1 MSPRLSHVLLTLGKE
16 LRESLRDRRTLA
28 VMILFPLVVYPLLSL
43 LAAQVALSRD
53 KTREAQPSL
62 VAVGGPDGARRDLVA
77 RIRERPRLLTLIER
91 GSRDDVAAGRLDGLV
106 QLAEGR
112 AEIVYDAGREESRA
126 AAERLSDVVASVLPE
141 GCAPRFSLEKRSL
154 APQASVGGYL
164 LSKVLPLLIVLMVLL
179 GAFYPAIDVTA
190 GERERG
196 TLETILSSP
205 IRRFDLLLG
214 KVLAVTA
221 LAALTGLLNLASMSV
236 TLIQIMRLADPG
248 SILPVP
254 WTRAAAA
261 SAVVLPSAFLFAS
274 LFVAV
279 GAVARGFKEAQHLL
293 TPVYFLSIAPAVA
306 GAVGEYR
313 LAGLAAWIPCM
324 NVTLLARE
332 LLLGHAPLLGALAAL
347 ASTAACG
354 CAALAVAAHIYGSER
369 FVDPGPRER
378 TGKAAWGAGELR
390 SPRTIAG
397 GFGNPFRV
405 PMLEAPPTAGQALFL
420 YALAFVLLYFLWLP
434 LERRNLVLGLLVSE
448 WGGLL
453 GLVALFAVLTRRSL
467 VSLLR
472 LVRPAP
478 RALAGAALVG
488 LSAWAAVAILSE
500 WVSPVPKEVIEQ
512 LRRSLIPSDGSR
524 GLWST
529 LALVALTPAICE
541 EALFRGPILR
551 GLRTR
556 AGPATAVALTG
567 LLFGVFHIELSR
579 ILPTT
584 LLGILLSLIALESG
598 SILPAMLAHFLNNAS
613 LVVLA
618 TLRVDEKLAEI
629 GTGASVLIFAAS
641 TALTALGL
649 ILVRS
654 GARKTR
660 L

>member
-1 MSPRLSHVLLTLGKE
+1 MSQRLSHVLLTLGKE

-43 LAAQVALSRD
+43 LAAQVAVSRD
-53 KTREAQPSL
+53 KTREARPSL
-62 VAVGGPDGARRDLVA
+62 VAVLGPAGMRDELA
-77 RIRERPRLLTLIER
+77 AQIRERPKLLTLVER
-91 GSRDDVAAGRLDGLV
+91 GSRADVAAGRLDGLV
-106 QLAEGR
+106 QLADAGASR
-112 AEIVYDAGREESRA
+112 AEIVYDAGREESRE
-126 AAERLSDVVASVLPE
+126 AAERLSDVIASVLPE
-141 GCAPRFSLEKRSL
+141 GCAPRFLLEKHSL
-154 APQASVGGYL
+154 APAAGVGGYL
-164 LSKVLPLLIVLMVLL
+164 LSKVLPLLVVLMVLL

-205 IRRFDLLLG
+205 IQRFDLLLG

-236 TLIQIMRLADPG
+236 TLIQVMRLADPG
-248 SILPVP
+248 SALPVP

-306 GAVGEYR
+306 GAVGEYQ
-313 LAGLAAWIPCM
+313 LAGLAAFIPCM

-332 LLLGHAPLLGALAAL
+332 LLLGHAPWPGALAAL
-347 ASTAACG
+347 ASTVACG
-354 CAALAVAAHIYGSER
+354 CAALAVAARIYGSER
-369 FVDPGPRER
+369 FVDPGPREQR
-378 TGKAAWGAGELR
+378 AKE
-390 SPRTIAG
+390 SPD
-397 GFGNPFRV
+397 
-405 PMLEAPPTAGQALFL
+405 PPTAGQAMFL
-420 YALAFVLLYFLWLP
+420 YGLAFVLLYFLWLP
-434 LERRNLVLGLLVSE
+434 LQRRSLVLGLLLSE

-453 GLVALFAVLTRRSL
+453 GLVVLFAVFTRRSL
-467 VSLLR
+467 PALLR
-472 LVRPAP
+472 IVRPSP
-478 RALAGAALVG
+478 RCLAGAALVG

-524 GLWST
+524 GLWAT

-551 GLRTR
+551 GLNTR
-556 AGPATAVALTG
+556 IGPVAAVALTG
-567 LLFGVFHIELSR
+567 LLFGVFHLELSR
-579 ILPTT
+579 ILPTA
-584 LLGILLSLIALESG
+584 LLGILLSLVALESG

-618 TLRVDEKLAEI
+618 TLRVDEKLAAI
-629 GTGASVLIFAAS
+629 GATASALIFVAS
-641 TALTALGL
+641 LVLTALGL
-649 ILVRS
+649 LLVHGGNRQ
-654 GARKTR
+654 AR

>member
-1 MSPRLSHVLLTLGKE
+1 MTQLSQRLTHVLLTLGKE

-43 LAAQVALSRD
+43 LAAQVAVARD
-53 KTREAQPSL
+53 KTREARPSL
-62 VAVGGPDGARRDLVA
+62 VAVLGPDGMRDELAA
-77 RIRERPRLLTLIER
+77 RIRERPKLLTLVER
-91 GSRDDVAAGRLDGLV
+91 GRRADVAAGRLDGLV
-106 QLAEGR
+106 QLADAGASR
-112 AEIVYDAGREESRA
+112 AEIVYDASREESRE
-126 AAERLSDVVASVLPE
+126 AAERLSDVIASVLPK
-141 GCAPRFSLEKRSL
+141 GCAPRFSLDKRSL
-154 APQASVGGYL
+154 APEAGVGGYL
-164 LSKVLPLLIVLMVLL
+164 LSKVLPLLVVLMVLL

-236 TLIQIMRLADPG
+236 TLIQVMQLADPG
-248 SILPVP
+248 SALPVP

-313 LAGLAAWIPCM
+313 LAGLAAWIPCL

-332 LLLGHAPLLGALAAL
+332 LLLGHAPFLGALAAL
-347 ASTAACG
+347 ASTVACG
-354 CAALAVAAHIYGSER
+354 CAALAVAARIYGSER

-378 TGKAAWGAGELR
+378 R
-390 SPRTIAG
+390 SRE
-397 GFGNPFRV
+397 NPD
-405 PMLEAPPTAGQALFL
+405 PPTAGQAMFL

-434 LERRNLVLGLLVSE
+434 LQRRSLVLGLLVSE

-453 GLVALFAVLTRRSL
+453 GLVVLFAVFTRRSL
-467 VSLLR
+467 PDLLR
-472 LVRPAP
+472 IVRPPP
-478 RALAGAALVG
+478 RCLAGAALVG
-488 LSAWAAVAILSE
+488 LSAWAGVAILSE

-524 GLWST
+524 GLWAT

-556 AGPATAVALTG
+556 AGPAAAVALTG
-567 LLFGVFHIELSR
+567 LLFGVFHLELSR
-579 ILPTT
+579 ILPTA
-584 LLGILLSLIALESG
+584 LLGILLSLVALESG

-618 TLRVDEKLAEI
+618 FFHVDEKLATI
-629 GTGASVLIFAAS
+629 GATASVLILVAS
-641 TALTALGL
+641 AALTALGL
-649 ILVRS
+649 LLVHSDNRQ
-654 GARKTR
+654 AR

>member
-62 VAVGGPDGARRDLVA
+62 VAVAGPDGARRDLVA
-77 RIRERPRLLTLIER
+77 RIRERPKLLTLIER
-91 GSRDDVAAGRLDGLV
+91 GSRDDVGAGRLDGLV
-106 QLAEGR
+106 QLADGR
-112 AEIVYDAGREESRA
+112 AEIVYDAGREESRE
-126 AAERLSDVVASVLPE
+126 AAERLSDVVASVLPA

-378 TGKAAWGAGELR
+378 RVGA
-390 SPRTIAG
+390 
-397 GFGNPFRV
+397 NQD
-405 PMLEAPPTAGQALFL
+405 PPTAGQALLL

-453 GLVALFAVLTRRSL
+453 GLVVLFAVLTRRSL

-472 LVRPAP
+472 IVRPAP

-556 AGPATAVALTG
+556 AGPAAAVALTG

-579 ILPTT
+579 ILPTS
-584 LLGILLSLIALESG
+584 LLGILLSLIALKSG

-629 GTGASVLIFAAS
+629 GTAASVLIFVAS
-641 TALTALGL
+641 AALTAFGL
-649 ILVRS
+649 LLVR
-654 GARKTR
+654 GDGRRTR

>member
-1 MSPRLSHVLLTLGKE
+1 MTQLSQRLSHVLLTLGKE
-16 LRESLRDRRTLA
+16 LRESLRDRRTLV

-43 LAAQVALSRD
+43 LAAQVAVARD
-53 KTREAQPSL
+53 RTRQARPSL
-62 VAVGGPDGARRDLVA
+62 VAVLGPDGMRDDLSA
-77 RIRERPRLLTLIER
+77 RIRAQPKLLSLIER
-91 GSRDDVAAGRLDGLV
+91 GSRADVAAGRLDSLA
-106 QLAEGR
+106 QLAETGASR
-112 AEIVYDAGREESRA
+112 AEIVYDASREESRE
-126 AAERLSDVVASVLPE
+126 AAERLSDVIASVLPA
-141 GCAPRFSLEKRSL
+141 GCAPRFSLEKHNL
-154 APQASVGGYL
+154 APEAGVGGYL

-196 TLETILSSP
+196 TLETILASP

-236 TLIQIMRLADPG
+236 TLIQVMRLADPG
-248 SILPVP
+248 STLQVP

-313 LAGLAAWIPCM
+313 LTGLAAWIPCM

-332 LLLGHAPLLGALAAL
+332 LLLGHVSFLGALAAL
-347 ASTAACG
+347 ASTLACG
-354 CAALAVAAHIYGSER
+354 CVALAVAAHIYGSER

-378 TGKAAWGAGELR
+378 RPETIR
-390 SPRTIAG
+390 STA
-397 GFGNPFRV
+397 NSN
-405 PMLEAPPTAGQALFL
+405 PPTAGQAMFL
-420 YALAFVLLYFLWLP
+420 YALAFVLLYFVWLP
-434 LERRNLVLGLLVSE
+434 LQRHNLVLGLLVSE

-453 GLVALFAVLTRRSL
+453 GLVVLFALFTRRPL
-467 VSLLR
+467 ADLLR
-472 LVRPAP
+472 IVRPPP
-478 RALAGAALVG
+478 RCLAGAALVG

-512 LRRSLIPSDGSR
+512 LRRSLIPTDGSR
-524 GLWST
+524 GFWGT

-556 AGPATAVALTG
+556 ANPVAAAALTG

-579 ILPTT
+579 ILPTA
-584 LLGILLSLIALESG
+584 LLGILLSVVTLESG
-598 SILPAMLAHFLNNAS
+598 SILPAMLTHFLNNAS
-613 LVVLA
+613 LVGLA
-618 TLRVDEKLAEI
+618 YFRIDDKVAEF
-629 GTGASVLIFAAS
+629 GATASAMIFMAGA
-641 TALTALGL
+641 ALTALGL
-649 ILVRS
+649 FLVHS
-654 GARKTR
+654 GSRQAR